1 MSDLKEQGFKSSDV
15 ISQLGTVFA
24 SLSEKARKAEVN
36 KTKAIFELLIKNKD
50 GKEQSWVIDLKKEG
64 VVTKGKAVGVKPDVT
79 IILDDDTFVELAS
92 GQIGG
97 QKAFMTGRLK
107 TKGNMM
113 LATKLEGVL
122 KIAQNQP
129 KAKL

>member
-1 MSDLKEQGFKSSDV
+1 MSDLKEQGFAASD
-15 ISQLGTVFA
+15 IIAQLGAAFDG
-24 SLSEKARKAEVN
+24 LSEKEKKTEIN
-36 KTKAIFELLIKNKD
+36 KSKSVFELLIKNKE

-64 VVTKGKAVGVKPDVT
+64 KVIKGKPEGVKPDVT
-79 IILDDDTFVELAS
+79 IILDETFTDLAA
-92 GQIGG
+92 GKIGG
-97 QKAFMTGRLK
+97 QKAYMTGKLK

-122 KIAQNQP
+122 KLGQSKQQ